1 MTAKERYAIEEKI
14 LSQLREIGE
23 SIRDI
28 TPEKGHLSLTWYP
41 DGHMD
46 VVLFGG
52 ETVNEKDGKETVV
65 MILDAWAET
74 EDGKLKVHRV

>member
-1 MTAKERYAIEEKI
+1 MTVKERHEREENL
-14 LSQLREIGE
+14 LSKLREIGE

-52 ETVNEKDGKETVV
+52 VTVNEKDGKETAV
-65 MILDAWAET
+65 MILDAWAEI
-74 EDGKLKVHRV
+74 EKGKLQVHRI

>member
-1 MTAKERYAIEEKI
+1 MTAKERYAREEKI

-28 TPEKGHLSLTWYP
+28 TPENGHLSLAWFP

-74 EDGKLKVHRV
+74 ADGKLKAHRV